1 MPISPDFVRTTHVAR
16 ASSSLIKSEVR
27 RLFILSAIASPSLYE
42 FYAVIGEHALE
53 FRSVVAEKRFY
64 EQRGKPVIIE
74 IDDRPSAEFRHE
86 GASLC
91 PARRCRAGRAT
102 QRDWLD

>member
-1 MPISPDFVRTTHVAR
+1 M
-16 ASSSLIKSEVR
+16 K
-27 RLFILSAIASPSLYE
+27 

-53 FRSVVAEKRFY
+53 FRSVVAENRFY

-86 GASLC
+86 EHLCAQLANAERDAPDRVASLLDLIDVVRELKAELIAAH
-91 PARRCRAGRAT
+91 PTRLRARAIRTRRSP
-102 QRDWLD
+102 

>member
-1 MPISPDFVRTTHVAR
+1 M
-16 ASSSLIKSEVR
+16 K
-27 RLFILSAIASPSLYE
+27 

-53 FRSVVAEKRFY
+53 FRSVVAENRFY

-86 GASLC
+86 EHLC
-91 PARRCRAGRAT
+91 AELAPMPSGTRHTA
-102 QRDWLD
+102 

>member
-1 MPISPDFVRTTHVAR
+1 M
-16 ASSSLIKSEVR
+16 K
-27 RLFILSAIASPSLYE
+27 

-74 IDDRPSAEFRHE
+74 IDGQRQQNRQRQRRKPRSAGKSAPS
-86 GASLC
+86 
-91 PARRCRAGRAT
+91 RAYKPGPKAQALPMSKEAQIRALRE
-102 QRDWLD
+102 QDAG

>member
-64 EQRGKPVIIE
+64 EQRGNPVIIE
-74 IDDRPSAEFRHE
+74 IDDHRGSSDA
-86 GASLC
+86 
-91 PARRCRAGRAT
+91 AT
-102 QRDWLD
+102 R

>member
-1 MPISPDFVRTTHVAR
+1 M
-16 ASSSLIKSEVR
+16 K
-27 RLFILSAIASPSLYE
+27 

-53 FRSVVAEKRFY
+53 FRSVVAEKWFY

-86 GASLC
+86 EHLCAQLADAERDAPDRVASLLDLIDLVREQKAELIGAH
-91 PARRCRAGRAT
+91 PTRVPDRSSRTRRGP
-102 QRDWLD
+102 